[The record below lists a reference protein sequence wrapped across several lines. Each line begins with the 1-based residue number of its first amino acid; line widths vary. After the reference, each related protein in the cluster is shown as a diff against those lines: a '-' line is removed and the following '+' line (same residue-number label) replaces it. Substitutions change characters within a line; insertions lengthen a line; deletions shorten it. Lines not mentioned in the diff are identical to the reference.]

1 MSIIA
6 AFVEGVLANF
16 TLFHVLLFF
25 DVFCAPGAQVV
36 VNDRARPVVTMRL
49 VMSRVEVTVAVTA
62 MFTNDFG
69 HLSIA
74 IGA

>member
-25 DVFCAPGAQVV
+25 DVFCAPGAQIV
-36 VNDRARPVVTMRL
+36 VNERARPVVTMRL
-49 VMSRVEVTVAVTA
+49 VMTRVEVTAAVTA
-62 MFTNDFG
+62 MFSNDLW

>member
-6 AFVEGVLANF
+6 AFVEGAFANL

-25 DVFCAPGAQVV
+25 DVFCAPGAHVV
-36 VNDRARPVVTMRL
+36 ANERARPVVTMRL
-49 VMSRVEVTVAVTA
+49 VMTRVEVTVAVTA
-62 MFTNDFG
+62 MFSDDLG